1 MDGYDVE
8 FWTLLNGPY
17 SAYNFLKMV
26 QCEHNISVLFPVN
39 HCVLIR
45 RQQQQ
50 LWISCMKHFFK
61 NKNCI
66 SFNIKQ
72 HKTSPVTT
80 RHGSGNVARGHILG
94 WLRDYQV
101 KDSATICTPEPHS
114 HLQPRGR
121 GEINI
126 NYTSYGY
133 RVHFF
138 CQSVIKMKY
147 KLTY

>member
-1 MDGYDVE
+1 MEIYFITTSYSSQIYFIITSWSMDGYDVE

-61 NKNCI
+61 KKIVFHLILNNTKPLL
-66 SFNIKQ
+66 SLQ
-72 HKTSPVTT
+72 GMDQGMWLEGTSWGDCGTT
-80 RHGSGNVARGHILG
+80 RLKTVP
-94 WLRDYQV
+94 Q
-101 KDSATICTPEPHS
+101 SAPQNHTPISSP
-114 HLQPRGR
+114 G
-121 GEINI
+121 GEE
-126 NYTSYGY
+126 
-133 RVHFF
+133 R
-138 CQSVIKMKY
+138 
-147 KLTY
+147 